1 MKTPRIANAVGNI
14 DDDLIARAENSKKK
28 TKHNSWLKWGS
39 IAACFALV
47 VVAIA
52 MVAPMMQSDD
62 PGVELGDQVRPYK
75 DVTVQGESAYYEWR
89 WEYKTVEEKYTAI
102 DVDGNKFSGRQ
113 KEISS
118 DHVGEKLGVYEA
130 TGYDTYSE
138 EYHKENFDV
147 YSISGISAEAFIA
160 VFMEG
165 KYFVFFTD
173 EKTPPATFGE
183 VMDTYNL
190 LNTID
195 LNRFSLE
202 EQDREV
208 QYFNLGDDN
217 YIWEQ
222 LSDCR
227 NAASIV
233 DDKWLAS
240 ERDYIS
246 FTITSETLGVYKRA
260 LYITKDGYLWT
271 NVFDVAHLYN
281 IGEDVASN
289 IMNYALEEATPGESL
304 PFMYSLA
311 GTITEIG
318 VGYILL
324 DDSIM
329 CVDPE
334 DGITYK
340 IITTAPKLS
349 RFFDTNR
356 LEVGDTVQVSYMTY
370 VDLVPNA
377 VIDSAETISK
387 ATIVDG
393 TAIMPG

>member
-1 MKTPRIANAVGNI
+1 MKTPRMANSVGQI
-14 DDDLIARAENSKKK
+14 DDDLIAGAENSKKK

-52 MVAPMMQSDD
+52 MVTPMMQSDD

-113 KEISS
+113 KEIGS
-118 DHVGEKLGVYEA
+118 DLVGEKLGVYEA
-130 TGYDTYSE
+130 IGYDTYSE

-147 YSISGISAEAFIA
+147 YSISGISTEAFVA

-190 LNTID
+190 PNTID

-208 QYFNLGDDN
+208 QYFNLGDDD

-246 FTITSETLGVYKRA
+246 FTITSETLGVYKRV

-289 IMNYALEEATPGESL
+289 IMNYVLDEATPGETL

-311 GTITEIG
+311 GTITEVG
-318 VGYILL
+318 EGYILL
-324 DDSIM
+324 NDSIM

-340 IITTAPKLS
+340 IVTTNPKISRLFDSEMLS
-349 RFFDTNR
+349 
-356 LEVGDTVQVSYMTY
+356 VGDTVQVQYTDF
-370 VDLVPNA
+370 VDLEPNA
-377 VIDSAETISK
+377 VIDSAAAIYKAKISGGDVL
-387 ATIVDG
+387 I
-393 TAIMPG
+393 PE

>member
-1 MKTPRIANAVGNI
+1 MKTPRTANAVGHI
-14 DDDLIARAENSKKK
+14 DDDLVSGAAASKKK
-28 TKHNSWLKWGS
+28 KKNAWVRWGS

-52 MVAPMMQSDD
+52 MVAPMMQRDD
-62 PGVELGDQVRPYK
+62 PGIGLGDQVRPYK

-113 KEISS
+113 KEIGS
-118 DHVGEKLGVYEA
+118 DLVGEKIGVYEA
-130 TGYDTYSE
+130 TGYDTYFE

-147 YSISGISAEAFIA
+147 YSISGISTEAFVA
-160 VFMEG
+160 VLMEG
-165 KYFVFFTD
+165 KYYVFFTD

-190 LNTID
+190 PNTID
-195 LNRFSLE
+195 LNHFSLE

-208 QYFNLGDDN
+208 QYFNLGDDD

-227 NAASIV
+227 NATSIV
-233 DDKWLAS
+233 NDKWLAS

-246 FTITSETLGVYKRA
+246 FTITSETLGVYKRV

-289 IMNYALEEATPGESL
+289 IMNYALDEATPSESL

-318 VGYILL
+318 DGYILL
-324 DDSIM
+324 DDSVM
-329 CVDPE
+329 CVNPK
-334 DGITYK
+334 DGIVYK
-340 IITTAPKLS
+340 VVTTDPKLS
-349 RFFDTNR
+349 RIFKTER
-356 LEVGDTVQVSYMTY
+356 LEVGDTVQVQYIDF
-370 VDLVPNA
+370 VDLEPNA
-377 VIDSAETISK
+377 VIDSAAIISK
-387 ATIVDG
+387 AKIFDG
-393 TAIMPG
+393 TAVVPG